1 MLKTR
6 FLHPRQTVRA
16 TCRFEGLRGAWVP
29 EYFLDLLLPVAGA
42 RLSVAL
48 AVRGAVTGIRV
59 SSSGWRGASTAWRWG
74 VSRTGLVTW
83 AGLGAG
89 WHAVVGR
96 LRGLGG
102 IVLGREG
109 SWRVLL
115 GSLRWMG
122 LLLSTLEA
130 CSWSGARGRSLG
142 RGRGVVLKLLW
153 LGLWRTRLGGSRLS
167 AVSCRGQRCREEGRI
182 SWIFFSPPKEEWA
195 TFHITALI
203 SFYPTQSYSYQSTA
217 YHTAAAGVER
227 LVVGAGNH
235 LEPGTAG
242 TPGLQIQKQTL
253 AIH

>member
-6 FLHPRQTVRA
+6 FPHPHQTVRA
-16 TCRFEGLRGAWVP
+16 TCRFKGLRGAWVT
-29 EYFLDLLLPVAGA
+29 EYFLDPLLPVARA
-42 RLSVAL
+42 WLSVAL

-89 WHAVVGR
+89 WHVVVGR

-130 CSWSGARGRSLG
+130 CSWSRARGWSLG
-142 RGRGVVLKLLW
+142 RGRGVVLKLLL
-153 LGLWRTRLGGSRLS
+153 LGLRRTRLGGSRLS
-167 AVSCRGQRCREEGRI
+167 IVSCGGNDGGRKEEFLD
-182 SWIFFSPPKEEWA
+182 FFFFPPKEEWA
-195 TFHITALI
+195 TFHSTALI
-203 SFYPTQSYSYQSTA
+203 SFHPTQF
-217 YHTAAAGVER
+217 
-227 LVVGAGNH
+227 
-235 LEPGTAG
+235 
-242 TPGLQIQKQTL
+242 
-253 AIH
+253 